1 MDTLQG
7 LGEISMGSRL
17 KRISEYLMRETQV
30 VYDTFNIN
38 FDPYLFPTFKII
50 KNRNG
55 VTNTEINNCLRTTQ
69 PATTQ
74 TINKLLKKE
83 LIMYK
88 EHDIDKRKKIFY
100 LSNTGKQLVNEVT
113 PIWESIEFIIKKY
126 TSFES
131 QSLIEHLNI
140 LEAQFEEKSFSKAII
155 EHIKMKDFKDTINI
169 IQYKS
174 EYSNNFYELNIE
186 WLKTFFYVEPYDEEV
201 LSNPE
206 KYIINNDGYIFF
218 AKLNDTIVGTVA
230 LMPKDGIYELTKM
243 AVSPKHRGY
252 KIGQKLMQHCIDF
265 AKELVLDKLILYSNT
280 ILENAI
286 YIYRKYGFIEI
297 PVEENCPYERCNIK
311 MELKLK
317 PLKPE

>member
-1 MDTLQG
+1 MDTLRG

-17 KRISEYLMRETQV
+17 KRISEYLMRETQI
-30 VYDTFNIN
+30 VYDTFSIN

-74 TINKLLKKE
+74 TINKLLKKN
-83 LIMYK
+83 LITYK
-88 EHDIDKRKKIFY
+88 EHEIDKRKKVFY
-100 LSNTGKQLVNEVT
+100 LSEEGKKLVKEVT

-126 TSFES
+126 TGFES

-155 EHIKMKDFKDTINI
+155 EDIRMKDFKDTINI
-169 IQYKS
+169 VQYNNK
-174 EYSNNFYELNIE
+174 YSNHFYELNIE
-186 WLKTFFYVEPYDEEV
+186 WLKTFFYVEPFDEEV

-206 KYIINNDGYIFF
+206 KYIIDKKGYIFF
-218 AKLNDTIVGTVA
+218 AKLNDAIVGTVA
-230 LMPKDGIYELTKM
+230 LMPKDGVYELTKM

-265 AKELVLDKLILYSNT
+265 AKNLELEKLILYSNT
-280 ILENAI
+280 VLENAI

-297 PVEENCPYERCNIK
+297 PVEKDSPYKRSNIK
-311 MELKLK
+311 MELKLT
-317 PLKPE
+317 PLKS